1 MPEEMLQES
10 MADMDPVRNF
20 EEYLLSEGVV
30 TKEAVEEIQRRVE
43 AEFEDGYEFALAS
56 PFPESGDAT
65 KGLWVEDGY
74 WTSEPGRGGGTE
86 AG

>member
-1 MPEEMLQES
+1 
-10 MADMDPVRNF
+10 MANHDPVQATSR
-20 EEYLLSEGVV
+20 STCWREGVV
-30 TKEAVEEIQRRVE
+30 TKDDIAEISSSASRRSSRR
-43 AEFEDGYEFALAS
+43 ATSTRIAS
-56 PFPESGDAT
+56 PFPEPGDVT